1 MAQDELT
8 VAIRDGTQIVLR
20 PIRPDDKQELK
31 EGFERLS
38 PESRYKRFLAPISE
52 LRPKDLRYLTE
63 VDHHDH
69 EAIVAHT
76 VDGEPLG
83 VARYVRT
90 SDDTAEAAV
99 AVVDDWQGRGV
110 GTALVTRLAER
121 ACAEGIGHFTA
132 TCLASNNEVLDLLRD
147 LGHTDVANAGD
158 GIVEAT
164 IDLPTSAETES
175 PLRHVFRW
183 AAAGELEV
191 RLAALRDRLS
201 RARNP
206 G

>member
-1 MAQDELT
+1 MAQAELT
-8 VAIRDGTQIVLR
+8 VPIRDGSQIVLR

-38 PESRYKRFLAPISE
+38 PESRYKRFLAPVTE
-52 LRPKDLRYLTE
+52 LRPKDLEYLTE

-76 VDGEPLG
+76 LDGEPLG

-90 SDDTAEAAV
+90 NGDTAEAAV
-99 AVVDDWQGRGV
+99 AVVDDWHGRGV
-110 GTALVTRLAER
+110 GTALVTQLAER
-121 ACAEGIGHFTA
+121 ACEEGIGHFTA
-132 TCLASNNEVLDLLRD
+132 TCLATNNEVLDLLRD
-147 LGHTDVANAGD
+147 LGRSEVSNAGD
-158 GIVEAT
+158 GLVEAT

-175 PLRHVFRW
+175 PLRRVLRRV
-183 AAAGELEV
+183 AAGELEV
-191 RLAALRDRLS
+191 HITALRDRLG
-201 RARNP
+201 RARDP